1 MIRAFLAASVVAL
14 AAAYQAGSLTASQR
28 SATVPIVTAGIDQ
41 NAARIQLPRAKL
53 LNVAGATGPRHEIKS
68 LLNVPGRIRYGEYV
82 WDDRGVKDGP
92 LWVFVDLTA
101 QTMSVF
107 RGNDEI
113 GATVL
118 LYGADDMPTPTGR
131 FTVRAMK
138 KDHWSRSYDAPM
150 PYSLWLTDDGVAIH
164 GSDVRAG
171 AATHG
176 CVGVPLEF
184 AKRLFAA
191 ANVGAEVFITRPP
204 KLTAGSP
211 DQAI

>member
-1 MIRAFLAASVVAL
+1 MIRAFIAVSVVAL
-14 AAAYQAGSLTASQR
+14 AAAYQAGSLTTSKR
-28 SATVPIVTAGIDQ
+28 SATVPMITAGPDVSGT
-41 NAARIQLPRAKL
+41 RIHLPRAKL
-53 LNVAGATGPRHEIKS
+53 LTIAGASGPTHEVKS

-82 WDDRGVKDGP
+82 WDESGVEENGP

-118 LYGADDMPTPTGR
+118 LYGEEDKPTPTGR
-131 FTVRAMK
+131 FTVLAMK
-138 KDHWSRSYDAPM
+138 KDYWSRSYDAPM

-164 GSDVRAG
+164 GSNVRAG

-176 CVGVPLEF
+176 CVGVPLDF

-191 ANVGAEVFITRPP
+191 AEVGAEVFITRPP
-204 KLTAGSP
+204 KLTPSA
-211 DQAI
+211 A

>member
-14 AAAYQAGSLTASQR
+14 AAAYQAGNLTASQR
-28 SATVPIVTAGIDQ
+28 SATVPIVTEDVVDQ
-41 NAARIQLPRAKL
+41 SGNRIQLPRAKL
-53 LNVAGATGPRHEIKS
+53 LDVAGATGPAHEIKS

-82 WDDRGVKDGP
+82 WDDKGVDDGP
-92 LWVFVDLTA
+92 VWIFVDLTA

-118 LYGADDMPTPTGR
+118 LYGEEDKPTPTGR
-131 FTVRAMK
+131 LTVRAKK
-138 KDHWSRSYDAPM
+138 KDYWSRTYDAPM

-164 GSDVRAG
+164 GSNVRAG

-184 AKRLFAA
+184 AERLFAA
-191 ANVGAEVFITRPP
+191 TQVGAEVFITRPP
-204 KLTAGSP
+204 RLAPSSV
-211 DQAI
+211 

>member
-14 AAAYQAGSLTASQR
+14 AAAYQAGSLTTSQR
-28 SATVPIVTAGIDQ
+28 SATVPMVTEDTSYDG
-41 NAARIQLPRAKL
+41 ARIQLPRPKL
-53 LNVAGATGPRHEIKS
+53 LTVPGAAGPKHEIKS

-82 WDDRGVKDGP
+82 WDDKGVEDGP

-118 LYGADDMPTPTGR
+118 LYGADDMPTPTGK

-138 KDHWSRSYDAPM
+138 KDYWSRSYDAPM

-176 CVGVPLEF
+176 CVGIPLDF

-204 KLTAGSP
+204 RLAASS
-211 DQAI
+211 A

>member
-28 SATVPIVTAGIDQ
+28 SATVPTITANIDHQ
-41 NAARIQLPRAKL
+41 GSRIQLPRAKL
-53 LNVAGATGPRHEIKS
+53 VTAAGDTGPAHEIKS

-82 WDDRGVKDGP
+82 WDESGANDGP
-92 LWVFVDLTA
+92 VWIFVDLTA

-118 LYGADDMPTPTGR
+118 LYGAEDMPTPTGR

-138 KDHWSRSYDAPM
+138 KDYWSRSYDAPM

-164 GSDVRAG
+164 GSDVRPG

-176 CVGVPLEF
+176 CVGVPVDF

-204 KLTAGSP
+204 RLVSSSV
-211 DQAI
+211 